1 MKKCIGSSYSI
12 QAMIIASLVLLPGCA
27 LLDSIF
33 GPSEK
38 QEVKNEFESEAAQK
52 HESVKDVAVEVLTEA
67 SSVVPDEGLTGEVL
81 VTMNGKPIVTVDS
94 LKVEEDKLLEA
105 NPELKQ
111 MLAFMDQ
118 SQLDRN
124 LAEGL
129 MNQAMVDQAITE
141 KGINKTDAYKKEIKE
156 GFKAVERMI
165 NTKFFT
171 QSFNIKIS
179 DADIRKYYDANKDSI
194 PQLVVSRGGVKAMG
208 VQFDTEAEAKAF
220 AAQIPTQGNDIQ
232 KAAQAMSMGDKVR
245 DFMSVNP
252 QTVGID
258 VDVKNKILAA
268 TKFPAVEIVK
278 SKDNKFWV
286 VIATAK
292 EETQYRPFDQIKAG
306 IKEHLEKEEQAK
318 QFNDEMN
325 KLKERFKVKMSET
338 FFAPE
343 SAETIDLEQALP
355 EDLMSQL
362 EDDDVSGTLAYHDA
376 QRTTSA

>member
-12 QAMIIASLVLLPGCA
+12 QVMIIASLVLLPGCA

-52 HESVKDVAVEVLTEA
+52 HESVKDVAVEVLTEDN
-67 SSVVPDEGLTGEVL
+67 SVVPDEGLTGEVL

-179 DADIRKYYDANKDSI
+179 DADIRTYYDANKDSI

-208 VQFDTEAEAKAF
+208 IQFDTEAEAKAF
-220 AAQIPTQGNDIQ
+220 AAQIPIQGNDMQ
-232 KAAQAMSMGDKVR
+232 KVAQAMSMGDKVR
-245 DFMSVNP
+245 DFMTVNP

-286 VIATAK
+286 IIATAK

-362 EDDDVSGTLAYHDA
+362 EDDDVSGTLAYYDA